1 MRKLLF
7 YSPLVLVIS
16 VIVFSIISDFN
27 TSEEAVL
34 RYKKNAPGNWFFY
47 QRAFPVGDIPYEKFY
62 AAMEEKKVME
72 QMDNPT
78 SGLNWISK
86 GPYNVGGRITAIA
99 VNPSNPDIII
109 IGAA

>member
-62 AAMEEKKVME
+62 AAMEEKRLWNRWIIPHPALTGYQKV
-72 QMDNPT
+72 
-78 SGLNWISK
+78 L
-86 GPYNVGGRITAIA
+86 IT
-99 VNPSNPDIII
+99 
-109 IGAA
+109 